1 MKMNEREPARGQLT
15 ARALVVGSEL
25 KDDRRAGGSGGPDHG
40 QGAGS
45 PRQRATGV
53 SSGAADRRA
62 AARAAEARFGS
73 ARGRVAEALEGDC
86 VRVRPWPDPAA
97 DLAGH
102 DSRSWYVETFW
113 TGILGPST
121 VLLARRLAGLLER
134 HPAGVDVPAV
144 DLARALGLAY
154 VGGRHNALARA
165 LGRAVMFNV
174 ATVAGGGE
182 LQVRRRL
189 PSLPRRQLLRLP
201 ASLRDEHLA
210 WERAQAAPDGLAA
223 MRRRARQLAMSLTE
237 LGEDESTVEAQLV
250 RWRYHPA
257 LAHESARWA
266 SVQRQQVER
275 PAGAASTTPAAAA
288 PRSGTGAVPVS

>member
-25 KDDRRAGGSGGPDHG
+25 KD
-40 QGAGS
+40 
-45 PRQRATGV
+45 
-53 SSGAADRRA
+53 DRRA

-134 HPAGVDVPAV
+134 HPAGVDVPA
-144 DLARALGLAY
+144 G
-154 VGGRHNALARA
+154 
-165 LGRAVMFNV
+165 
-174 ATVAGGGE
+174 
-182 LQVRRRL
+182 
-189 PSLPRRQLLRLP
+189 
-201 ASLRDEHLA
+201 
-210 WERAQAAPDGLAA
+210 
-223 MRRRARQLAMSLTE
+223 
-237 LGEDESTVEAQLV
+237 
-250 RWRYHPA
+250 
-257 LAHESARWA
+257 
-266 SVQRQQVER
+266 
-275 PAGAASTTPAAAA
+275 
-288 PRSGTGAVPVS
+288 